1 MTSKF
6 KQSFITWHYCMRAKL
21 EQIQLRQHD
30 PSFICFE
37 VNTPSF
43 DMFWHYHPE
52 YELTYIVHGN
62 GERIVGDSFENF
74 SDGDLVLLGPN
85 LPHTWF
91 TEKRKMKC
99 HAVVLQFHAGFMQ
112 LLQEFPELVS
122 IKKLLDKS
130 SAGIHFAVNTKSHLP
145 VLIKEIEQAKGAE
158 ALSKFIML
166 LDKLSGEKARTLSS
180 QQFRHAKRNANEK
193 RINKIFQYVQQKFSM
208 QISIAEAAA
217 IVHLSV
223 SAFCKF
229 FKRACGKTFSDYVNE
244 IRIAN
249 ACRLLIDTDKP
260 VARIAFDSGFESLS
274 YFNRVF
280 LKKKKMRPKNFRK
293 KMS

>member
-1 MTSKF
+1 
-6 KQSFITWHYCMRAKL
+6 
-21 EQIQLRQHD
+21 
-30 PSFICFE
+30 
-37 VNTPSF
+37 
-43 DMFWHYHPE
+43 
-52 YELTYIVHGN
+52 
-62 GERIVGDSFENF
+62 
-74 SDGDLVLLGPN
+74 

-91 TEKRKMKC
+91 TGKGRMKC
-99 HAVVLQFHAGFMQ
+99 HAVVMQFHANFMQ

-130 SAGIHFAVNTKSHLP
+130 SAGIHFTINAKSSLP
-145 VLIKEIEQAKGAE
+145 ALIKEIQQAKGAE
-158 ALSKFIML
+158 ALSKFILL
-166 LDKLSGEKARTLSS
+166 LDKLSAEKMRVLAS
-180 QQFRHAKRNANEK
+180 QPFRHTKRNANEK
-193 RINKIFQYVQQKFSM
+193 RINKIFQYVQQKYSI

-217 IVHLSV
+217 VVHLSV

-229 FKRACGKTFSDYVNE
+229 FKRAYGKTFSDYVNE

-260 VARIAFDSGFESLS
+260 VARVAFDSGFESLS

-280 LKKKKMRPKNFRK
+280 LKKKKMRPNNFRK